1 MNGSEERRFYGKY
14 RGVVTENDDGD
25 ANRGKKLGRIKA
37 KVPDVFG
44 DEESGWAMPCVP
56 YAGKHVGTFL
66 IPPKDAFVW
75 IEFEH
80 GDPDYP
86 IWSGCFWGENEV
98 PVSQY
103 SPDLKVV
110 KTGIGTISVNDSAG
124 KAGVTVETT
133 KGMKIVVDDN
143 GIEITN
149 GSGATVKLSQKQVS
163 INDGALEVT

>member
-1 MNGSEERRFYGKY
+1 MNDSEGRRFYGKY
-14 RGVVTENDDGD
+14 RGVVTENDDSD

-56 YAGKHVGTFL
+56 YAGKNVGMFF
-66 IPPKDAFVW
+66 IPPKDSFVW

-80 GDPDYP
+80 GDPEYP

-103 SPDLKVV
+103 SPETKVLR
-110 KTGIGTISVNDSAG
+110 TGVGTITVNDSSG
-124 KAGVTVETT
+124 KAGITVETK
-133 KGMKIVVDDN
+133 KGMKIIIDDN

-149 GSGATVKLSQKQVS
+149 GKDAKVKLSGNTVA
-163 INDGALEVT
+163 INGDALEVQ